1 MKIGSIQN
9 NHVNSIKSKKHRVS
23 FRSGL
28 PNSFVEYVKHADVNK
43 ITTKLSNMGFLA
55 DFKGCKT
62 VAACTEKTV
71 EIFKKY
77 NLSIPKSLTFE
88 PIQDKYT
95 AGSYYSILKH
105 VTINSDI
112 KNFYDINLLN
122 KMEESQNYF
131 HPTKHFLAT
140 FIHEFSHNAHYENI
154 IKNHGLEKAN
164 AIWDELHS
172 RKITAFWAKFYNGNY
187 SKENMLEYMSETITK
202 KIASN
207 LDENL
212 NFINYPKLGFVKR
225 IKSNDFR
232 YDMYGDRY
240 TLYDKNIFEAMKITD
255 SAIWNGDIEFLY
267 RDGFGIKGQ
276 INFKEINSYFNT
288 AKQFKEL
295 LKG

>member
-1 MKIGSIQN
+1 MEKEESKSVIEAILFAAGREVSIQELSMALEKPTEEIE
-9 NHVNSIKSKKHRVS
+9 SIIKEMQEDYKTR
-23 FRSGL
+23 GI
-28 PNSFVEYVKHADVNK
+28 E
-43 ITTKLSNMGFLA
+43 IT
-55 DFKGCKT
+55 
-62 VAACTEKTV
+62 
-71 EIFKKY
+71 
-77 NLSIPKSLTFE
+77 
-88 PIQDKYT
+88 
-95 AGSYYSILKH
+95 
-105 VTINSDI
+105 
-112 KNFYDINLLN
+112 
-122 KMEESQNYF
+122 KMEENQKGF

-164 AIWDELHS
+164 AIWDEFRN

-187 SKENMLEYMSETITK
+187 AKKNMLEYMSETITK
-202 KIASN
+202 KIAGN

>member
-1 MKIGSIQN
+1 ML
-9 NHVNSIKSKKHRVS
+9 KK
-23 FRSGL
+23 
-28 PNSFVEYVKHADVNK
+28 
-43 ITTKLSNMGFLA
+43 T
-55 DFKGCKT
+55 C
-62 VAACTEKTV
+62 
-71 EIFKKY
+71 
-77 NLSIPKSLTFE
+77 
-88 PIQDKYT
+88 
-95 AGSYYSILKH
+95 
-105 VTINSDI
+105 
-112 KNFYDINLLN
+112 LN
-122 KMEESQNYF
+122 ICQKQ
-131 HPTKHFLAT
+131 LQ
-140 FIHEFSHNAHYENI
+140 
-154 IKNHGLEKAN
+154 
-164 AIWDELHS
+164 
-172 RKITAFWAKFYNGNY
+172 
-187 SKENMLEYMSETITK
+187 K
-202 KIASN
+202 KIAGN